1 MKFFMKSRNPKSDPR
16 SEGFIQSVVV
26 MLGEKG
32 IAEKNAQAQCARA
45 MLNVGIKMMKTL
57 QTKAKPGQDNLE
69 HIRNYTEQM
78 KVVVKGYGITDEELQ
93 EDVVVAFFER
103 LEKARVAI

>member
-69 HIRNYTEQM
+69 YIRNYTEQM
-78 KVVVKGYGITDEELQ
+78 KVVVQGFGITDEAAQ